1 MMHPKYYAS
10 RLPHHFTPTPLLS
23 SLSITILLYHLG
35 DWHPRIG
42 KSGLYI
48 FPMSHSKEGTTILNS
63 LTQRL
68 EDARSTQ
75 WAFLFPALNVYIIY
89 VVTMEN
95 LSPTRTALPCVFEA
109 RCTSPRLTVN
119 PRLRRYR
126 ALAWGYWWFSHYIF
140 KFRKFSAQRI
150 FSVESW

>member
-10 RLPHHFTPTPLLS
+10 RLPHHFTPTPLLP

-109 RCTSPRLTVN
+109 RSTPPRYTNWPQTAALT
-119 PRLRRYR
+119 RLSLGLFMIQPLRGWSSNRR
-126 ALAWGYWWFSHYIF
+126 
-140 KFRKFSAQRI
+140 
-150 FSVESW
+150 